1 MHHSDHDEIEFYQT
15 SADASSTVNMVS
27 VALRGGSMACSAL
40 FRAQPMLLGPG
51 HLLPLSRVC
60 AMSHYAVASPPHA
73 VLPLPQQVVPP
84 NLLAV
89 QRSPQLLMPLAKIP
103 GARAFGIRRRPRK
116 KNDDMKA
123 RHEAPINKNIRSRS
137 GQVMMVDEDGSKV
150 GVIPL
155 DEARD
160 RAKAADLDL
169 VMVSKG
175 AANDT
180 PVVRLMNYTKRQYE
194 KRKQMKEQK
203 KASRQKAKPLK
214 EIRLKAAISDHDLD
228 VKLRQARSFLYKGH
242 SVQMNLQRP
251 KRHEVE
257 MGDEL
262 LEVVVLELAEY
273 GERKEQKK
281 PQKQVLGYDGK
292 PLPIPKTA
300 FFVPLPGLREKIDRA
315 SEGLEDGDGGEL

>member
-1 MHHSDHDEIEFYQT
+1 
-15 SADASSTVNMVS
+15 
-27 VALRGGSMACSAL
+27 
-40 FRAQPMLLGPG
+40 
-51 HLLPLSRVC
+51 
-60 AMSHYAVASPPHA
+60 MSHCIVASPHRA
-73 VLPLPQQVVPP
+73 VLHSPQQVVPP
-84 NLLAV
+84 VLLAWR
-89 QRSPQLLMPLAKIP
+89 RSQQLLLPLASAP

-116 KNDDMKA
+116 KNDDAKA
-123 RHEAPINKNIRSRS
+123 RHVAPINKNIRSRS
-137 GQVMMVDEDGSKV
+137 GQVMMVDEDGAKV

-155 DEARD
+155 AEALD

-169 VMVSKG
+169 VMVSKAG
-175 AANDT
+175 ATDA

-262 LEVVVLELAEY
+262 LEVIVLELAEY

-281 PQKQVLGYDGK
+281 KQKQTLGYDGK
-292 PLPIPKTA
+292 PLPMPKTA
-300 FFVPLPGLREKIDRA
+300 FFVPVPGLREKIDRE
-315 SEGLEDGDGGEL
+315 SEGLEEEEGDEGEL